1 MPSDPF
7 DPAPRGASPASATP
21 VRDYADRPCPGA
33 SEDYLVVPRSLAQS
47 MPLRWQQV
55 FTDLL
60 ADLHD
65 AYRELE
71 WPEYRVVPSRR
82 ELLTDLDE
90 QQLAAAG
97 YVADLDADGELIFRD
112 AAERQVPD
120 PHTRRVLAPV
130 VDPIPPCSAGRVEP
144 RPADDRAG
152 GPWVG
157 DPDAE
162 ATW

>member
-1 MPSDPF
+1 M
-7 DPAPRGASPASATP
+7 ATERRAPASATP
-21 VRDYADRPCPGA
+21 LRDYVDAPCPGA

-55 FTDLL
+55 FTGLL

-82 ELLTDLDE
+82 EPLTDLDE

-97 YVADLDADGELIFRD
+97 YVADLDADGGLIFRD
-112 AAERQVPD
+112 AAERPVAN
-120 PHTRRVLAPV
+120 PHALRVLAPI
-130 VDPIPPCSAGRVEP
+130 VDPIPPRSAGRVEP

-152 GPWVG
+152 APGG
-157 DPDAE
+157 DECDSDDDRL
-162 ATW
+162 W

>member
-1 MPSDPF
+1 MAF
-7 DPAPRGASPASATP
+7 AERKAAASATP
-21 VRDYADRPCPGA
+21 LRDYADLPCPGA

-82 ELLTDLDE
+82 EPLADLDE

-97 YVADLDADGELIFRD
+97 YVADLDADGKLIFRD
-112 AAERQVPD
+112 AAERPVPD
-120 PHTRRVLAPV
+120 PHALRVLAPV
-130 VDPIPPCSAGRVEP
+130 RDPIPPSSAGHVEP

-152 GPWVG
+152 APGLDKSDPG
-157 DPDAE
+157 DEDL
-162 ATW
+162 W

>member
-1 MPSDPF
+1 MAF
-7 DPAPRGASPASATP
+7 AERKAAATTTP
-21 VRDYADRPCPGA
+21 LRDYADLPCPGA
-33 SEDYLVVPRSLAQS
+33 SENYLVVPRSLAQS

-55 FTDLL
+55 FTELL

-82 ELLTDLDE
+82 EPLTDLDE

-97 YVADLDADGELIFRD
+97 YVADLDADGQLIFRD
-112 AAERQVPD
+112 AAERPVAE
-120 PHTRRVLAPV
+120 PHALRVLAPV
-130 VDPIPPCSAGRVEP
+130 RDPIPPCSAGRVEP

-152 GPWVG
+152 AAEIDGPH
-157 DPDAE
+157 PDDNQP
-162 ATW
+162 W